1 VIAHSFYH
9 SSDLSWTILEE
20 DRRRFRKILQRVFL
34 VCLLFAL
41 LIPFLPIPQIERE
54 KAEALPPRLAKLVL
68 ERKQAKPP
76 TPAKTP
82 ELKSAKK
89 APKLKKAKQKAKPKL
104 KKAKQKAKP
113 KKIEAKK
120 IETARQKAQ
129 RAGLLAFADELA
141 ELRDHDVLKEIQRNS
156 SLIKSTERKAA
167 PVERSL
173 ITANASSGSGG
184 INTSKLSRGTGGTAL
199 AGRATTQVSSP
210 VDEVGTEQGDVPG
223 SGGSRKA
230 SRSIEEIQL
239 VFDRNKAAIYSIYN
253 RALRKDPTLEGKVV
267 LKLTISPDGRV
278 VACELV
284 SSELSEPALARK
296 IVARVRLFDFG
307 AREVETMVVTYPID
321 FLPS

>member
-1 VIAHSFYH
+1 MIADSFYH
-9 SSDLSWTILEE
+9 SPDLSWTIFEE

-68 ERKQAKPP
+68 ERKQAKLPA
-76 TPAKTP
+76 PAKTP

-89 APKLKKAKQKAKPKL
+89 APKLKKV
-104 KKAKQKAKP
+104 KQKAKP
-113 KKIEAKK
+113 KKIEPKK

-129 RAGLLAFADELA
+129 RSGLLAFADELA
-141 ELRDHDVLKEIQRNS
+141 ELRDNDVLKELQKNS
-156 SLIKSTERKAA
+156 SLIKSAERKTAR
-167 PVERSL
+167 VERSL
-173 ITANASSGSGG
+173 ITVGASSGSGG
-184 INTSKLSRGTGGTAL
+184 INTSKLSRGIGGSAL

-210 VDEVGTEQGDVPG
+210 VDEVGTGQDDVSR

-284 SSELSEPALARK
+284 SSELSAPGIERK
-296 IVARVRLFDFG
+296 LVARIRLFDFG
-307 AREVETMVVTYPID
+307 AKEVETMVVTYPID

>member
-1 VIAHSFYH
+1 MVGHSFYH
-9 SSDLSWTILEE
+9 SPDLPWTIFEE
-20 DRRRFRKILQRVFL
+20 DRRRFRKILQRIFL
-34 VCLLFAL
+34 VCLIFAL

-68 ERKQAKPP
+68 ERKQSKPP
-76 TPAKTP
+76 APAKTP
-82 ELKSAKK
+82 ALKSAKK
-89 APKLKKAKQKAKPKL
+89 APKLKKAKQKV
-104 KKAKQKAKP
+104 KP
-113 KKIEAKK
+113 KKVEQKK

-129 RAGLLAFADELA
+129 RSGLLAFADELA
-141 ELRDHDVLKEIQRNS
+141 ELRDNDVLKELQKNS

-184 INTSKLSRGTGGTAL
+184 INTSKLSRGIGGSAL

-210 VDEVGTEQGDVPG
+210 VDEAGTGQGDVSR

-278 VACELV
+278 AACELV
-284 SSELSEPALARK
+284 SSELSAPGIERK
-296 IVARVRLFDFG
+296 LVARIRLFDFG
-307 AREVETMVVTYPID
+307 AKEVETMVVTYPID

>member
-1 VIAHSFYH
+1 MIADSFYH
-9 SSDLSWTILEE
+9 SPDLSWTIFEE

-68 ERKQAKPP
+68 ERKQAKLPA
-76 TPAKTP
+76 PAKTP

-89 APKLKKAKQKAKPKL
+89 APKLKKV
-104 KKAKQKAKP
+104 KQKAKP
-113 KKIEAKK
+113 KKIEPKK

-129 RAGLLAFADELA
+129 RSGLLAFADELA
-141 ELRDHDVLKEIQRNS
+141 ELRDNDVLKELQKNS
-156 SLIKSTERKAA
+156 SLIKSAERKTAR
-167 PVERSL
+167 VERSL
-173 ITANASSGSGG
+173 ITAGASSGSGG
-184 INTSKLSRGTGGTAL
+184 INTSKLSRGIGGSAL

-210 VDEVGTEQGDVPG
+210 VDEVGTGQGDVSR
-223 SGGSRKA
+223 SGGNRKA

-284 SSELSEPALARK
+284 SSELSAPGIERK
-296 IVARVRLFDFG
+296 LVARIRLFDFG
-307 AREVETMVVTYPID
+307 AKEVETMVVTYPID

>member
-1 VIAHSFYH
+1 MIADSFYH
-9 SSDLSWTILEE
+9 SPDLSWTIFEE

-68 ERKQAKPP
+68 ERKQAKLPA
-76 TPAKTP
+76 PAKTP

-89 APKLKKAKQKAKPKL
+89 APKLKKV
-104 KKAKQKAKP
+104 KQKAKP
-113 KKIEAKK
+113 KKIEPKK

-129 RAGLLAFADELA
+129 RSGLLAFADELA
-141 ELRDHDVLKEIQRNS
+141 ELRDNDVLKELQKNS
-156 SLIKSTERKAA
+156 SLIKSAERKTAR
-167 PVERSL
+167 VERSL
-173 ITANASSGSGG
+173 ITAGASSGSGG
-184 INTSKLSRGTGGTAL
+184 INTSKLSRGIGGSAL

-210 VDEVGTEQGDVPG
+210 VDEVGTGQGDVSRS
-223 SGGSRKA
+223 SGRRKA

-284 SSELSEPALARK
+284 SSELSAPGIERK
-296 IVARVRLFDFG
+296 LVARIRLFDFG
-307 AREVETMVVTYPID
+307 AKEVETMVVTYPID

>member
-1 VIAHSFYH
+1 VIADSFYH
-9 SSDLSWTILEE
+9 SPDLSWTIFEE

-68 ERKQAKPP
+68 ERKQAKLPA
-76 TPAKTP
+76 PAKTP
-82 ELKSAKK
+82 VLKSAKK
-89 APKLKKAKQKAKPKL
+89 APKLKKV
-104 KKAKQKAKP
+104 KQKAKP
-113 KKIEAKK
+113 KKIEPKK

-129 RAGLLAFADELA
+129 RSGLLAFADELA
-141 ELRDHDVLKEIQRNS
+141 ELRDNDVLKELQKNS
-156 SLIKSTERKAA
+156 SLIKSAERKTAR
-167 PVERSL
+167 VERSL
-173 ITANASSGSGG
+173 ITVGASSGSGG
-184 INTSKLSRGTGGTAL
+184 INTSKLSRGIGGSAL

-210 VDEVGTEQGDVPG
+210 VDEVGTGQDDVSR

-284 SSELSEPALARK
+284 SSELSAPGIERK
-296 IVARVRLFDFG
+296 LVARIRLFDFG
-307 AREVETMVVTYPID
+307 AKEVETMVVTYPID

>member
-1 VIAHSFYH
+1 VIADSFYH
-9 SSDLSWTILEE
+9 SPDLSWTIFEE

-68 ERKQAKPP
+68 ERKQAKLPA
-76 TPAKTP
+76 PAKTP

-89 APKLKKAKQKAKPKL
+89 APKLKKV
-104 KKAKQKAKP
+104 KQKAKP
-113 KKIEAKK
+113 KKIEPKK

-129 RAGLLAFADELA
+129 RSGLLAFADELA
-141 ELRDHDVLKEIQRNS
+141 ELRDNDVLKELQKNS
-156 SLIKSTERKAA
+156 SLIKSAERKTAR
-167 PVERSL
+167 VERSL
-173 ITANASSGSGG
+173 ITAGASSGSGG
-184 INTSKLSRGTGGTAL
+184 INTSKLSRGIGGSAL

-210 VDEVGTEQGDVPG
+210 VDEVGTGQGDVSR
-223 SGGSRKA
+223 SGGNRKA

-278 VACELV
+278 VACELI
-284 SSELSEPALARK
+284 SSELSAPGIERK
-296 IVARVRLFDFG
+296 LVARIRLFDFG
-307 AREVETMVVTYPID
+307 AKEVETMVVTYPID

>member
-1 VIAHSFYH
+1 MIADSFYH
-9 SSDLSWTILEE
+9 SPDLSWTIFEE

-68 ERKQAKPP
+68 ERKQAKLPA
-76 TPAKTP
+76 PAKTP
-82 ELKSAKK
+82 VLKSAKK
-89 APKLKKAKQKAKPKL
+89 APKLKKV
-104 KKAKQKAKP
+104 KQKAKP
-113 KKIEAKK
+113 KKIEPKK

-129 RAGLLAFADELA
+129 RSGLLAFADELA
-141 ELRDHDVLKEIQRNS
+141 ELRDNDVLKEIQKNS
-156 SLIKSTERKAA
+156 SLIKSAERKTAR
-167 PVERSL
+167 VERSL
-173 ITANASSGSGG
+173 ITAGASSGSGG
-184 INTSKLSRGTGGTAL
+184 INTSKLSRGIGGSAL

-210 VDEVGTEQGDVPG
+210 VDEVGTGQGDVSRS
-223 SGGSRKA
+223 SGRRKA

-284 SSELSEPALARK
+284 SSELSAPGIERK
-296 IVARVRLFDFG
+296 LVARIRLFDFG
-307 AREVETMVVTYPID
+307 AKEVETMVVTYPID

>member
-1 VIAHSFYH
+1 VIADSFYH
-9 SSDLSWTILEE
+9 SPDLSWTIFEE

-68 ERKQAKPP
+68 ERKQAKLPA
-76 TPAKTP
+76 PAKTP

-89 APKLKKAKQKAKPKL
+89 APKLKKV
-104 KKAKQKAKP
+104 KQKAKP
-113 KKIEAKK
+113 KKIEPKK

-129 RAGLLAFADELA
+129 RSGLLAFADELA
-141 ELRDHDVLKEIQRNS
+141 ELRDNDVLKELQKNS
-156 SLIKSTERKAA
+156 SLIKSAERKTAR
-167 PVERSL
+167 VERSL
-173 ITANASSGSGG
+173 ITVGASSGSGG
-184 INTSKLSRGTGGTAL
+184 INTSKLSRGIGGSAL

-210 VDEVGTEQGDVPG
+210 VDEVGTGQDDVSR

-284 SSELSEPALARK
+284 SSELSAPGIERK
-296 IVARVRLFDFG
+296 LVARIRLFDFG
-307 AREVETMVVTYPID
+307 AKEVETMVVTYPID

>member
-1 VIAHSFYH
+1 MIADSFYH
-9 SSDLSWTILEE
+9 SPDLSWTIFEE

-68 ERKQAKPP
+68 ERKQAKLPA
-76 TPAKTP
+76 PAKTP

-89 APKLKKAKQKAKPKL
+89 APKLKKV
-104 KKAKQKAKP
+104 KQKAKP
-113 KKIEAKK
+113 KKIEPKK

-129 RAGLLAFADELA
+129 RSGLLAFADELA
-141 ELRDHDVLKEIQRNS
+141 ELRDNDVLKELQKNS
-156 SLIKSTERKAA
+156 SLIKSAERKTAR
-167 PVERSL
+167 VERSL
-173 ITANASSGSGG
+173 ITAGASSGSGG
-184 INTSKLSRGTGGTAL
+184 INTSKLSRGIGGSAL

-210 VDEVGTEQGDVPG
+210 VDEVGTGQDDVSR

-284 SSELSEPALARK
+284 SSELSAPGIERK
-296 IVARVRLFDFG
+296 LVARIRLFDFG
-307 AREVETMVVTYPID
+307 AKEVETMVVTYPID

>member
-1 VIAHSFYH
+1 MIADSFYH
-9 SSDLSWTILEE
+9 SPDLSWTIFEE

-68 ERKQAKPP
+68 ERKQAKLPA
-76 TPAKTP
+76 PAKTP

-89 APKLKKAKQKAKPKL
+89 APKLKKV
-104 KKAKQKAKP
+104 KQKAKP
-113 KKIEAKK
+113 KKIEPKK

-129 RAGLLAFADELA
+129 RSGLLAFADELA
-141 ELRDHDVLKEIQRNS
+141 ELRDNDVLKELQKNS
-156 SLIKSTERKAA
+156 SLIKSAERKTAR
-167 PVERSL
+167 VERSL
-173 ITANASSGSGG
+173 ITAGASSGSGG
-184 INTSKLSRGTGGTAL
+184 INTSKLSRGIGGSAL

-210 VDEVGTEQGDVPG
+210 VDEVGTGQGDVSR
-223 SGGSRKA
+223 SGGNRKA

-278 VACELV
+278 VACELI
-284 SSELSEPALARK
+284 SSELSAPGIERK
-296 IVARVRLFDFG
+296 LVARIRLFDFG
-307 AREVETMVVTYPID
+307 AKEVETMVVTYPID

>member
-1 VIAHSFYH
+1 MIADSFYH
-9 SSDLSWTILEE
+9 SPDLSWTIFEE

-68 ERKQAKPP
+68 ERKQAKLPA
-76 TPAKTP
+76 PAKTP

-89 APKLKKAKQKAKPKL
+89 APKLKKV
-104 KKAKQKAKP
+104 KQKAKP
-113 KKIEAKK
+113 KKIEPKK

-129 RAGLLAFADELA
+129 RSGLLAFADELA
-141 ELRDHDVLKEIQRNS
+141 ELRDNDVLKELQKNS
-156 SLIKSTERKAA
+156 SLIKSAERKTAR
-167 PVERSL
+167 VERSL
-173 ITANASSGSGG
+173 ITAGASSGSGG
-184 INTSKLSRGTGGTAL
+184 INTSKLSRGIGGSAL

-210 VDEVGTEQGDVPG
+210 VDEVGTGQGDVSR

-253 RALRKDPTLEGKVV
+253 RALRKDPTLEGKVI

-284 SSELSEPALARK
+284 SSELSAPGIERK
-296 IVARVRLFDFG
+296 LVARIRLFDFG
-307 AREVETMVVTYPID
+307 AKEVETMVVTYPID

>member
-1 VIAHSFYH
+1 MIADSFYH
-9 SSDLSWTILEE
+9 SPDLSWTIFEE

-68 ERKQAKPP
+68 ERKQAKLPA
-76 TPAKTP
+76 PAKTP

-89 APKLKKAKQKAKPKL
+89 APKLKKV
-104 KKAKQKAKP
+104 KQKAKP
-113 KKIEAKK
+113 KKIEPKK

-129 RAGLLAFADELA
+129 RSGLLAFADELA
-141 ELRDHDVLKEIQRNS
+141 ELRDNDVLKEIQKNS
-156 SLIKSTERKAA
+156 SLIKSAERKTAR
-167 PVERSL
+167 VERSL
-173 ITANASSGSGG
+173 ITAGASSGSGG
-184 INTSKLSRGTGGTAL
+184 INTSKLSRGIGGSAL

-210 VDEVGTEQGDVPG
+210 VDEVGTGQGDVSR

-253 RALRKDPTLEGKVV
+253 RALRKDPTLEGKVI

-284 SSELSEPALARK
+284 SSELSAPGIERK
-296 IVARVRLFDFG
+296 LVARIRLFDFG
-307 AREVETMVVTYPID
+307 AKEVETMVVTYPID

>member
-9 SSDLSWTILEE
+9 SSDLSWTIFEE

-76 TPAKTP
+76 APAKTP

-89 APKLKKAKQKAKPKL
+89 APKLKKAKQKAKPK
-104 KKAKQKAKP
+104 
-113 KKIEAKK
+113 KIEPKK

-141 ELRDHDVLKEIQRNS
+141 ELRDHDVLKEIQSNS
-156 SLIKSTERKAA
+156 SLIKSAERKAA

-210 VDEVGTEQGDVPG
+210 VDRVGTGQGDVSE

-278 VACELV
+278 VTCELV
-284 SSELSEPALARK
+284 SSELSEPGLARK

>member
-1 VIAHSFYH
+1 VIADSFYH
-9 SSDLSWTILEE
+9 SPDLSWTIFEE

-68 ERKQAKPP
+68 ERKQAKLPA
-76 TPAKTP
+76 PAKTP
-82 ELKSAKK
+82 VLKSAKK
-89 APKLKKAKQKAKPKL
+89 APKLKKV
-104 KKAKQKAKP
+104 KQKAKP
-113 KKIEAKK
+113 KKIEPKK

-129 RAGLLAFADELA
+129 RSGLLAFADELA
-141 ELRDHDVLKEIQRNS
+141 ELRDNDVLKEIQKNS
-156 SLIKSTERKAA
+156 SLIKSAERKTAR
-167 PVERSL
+167 VERSL
-173 ITANASSGSGG
+173 ITAGASSGSGG
-184 INTSKLSRGTGGTAL
+184 INTSKLSRGIGGSAL

-210 VDEVGTEQGDVPG
+210 VDEVGTGQGDVSR

-284 SSELSEPALARK
+284 SSELSAPGIERK
-296 IVARVRLFDFG
+296 LVARIRLFDFG
-307 AREVETMVVTYPID
+307 AKEVETMVVTYPID

>member
-9 SSDLSWTILEE
+9 SADLPWTKFEE
-20 DRRRFRKILQRVFL
+20 DRRRFRKILQRVL
-34 VCLLFAL
+34 LICLIFAL
-41 LIPFLPIPQIERE
+41 VIPFLPIPQIERE

-68 ERKQAKPP
+68 ERKQVKPP
-76 TPAKTP
+76 APAKTP
-82 ELKSAKK
+82 APKSVKK
-89 APKLKKAKQKAKPKL
+89 APKLKKP
-104 KKAKQKAKP
+104 KQKAKP
-113 KKIEAKK
+113 KKIEQKK

-129 RAGLLAFADELA
+129 RSGLLAFKDELA
-141 ELRDHDVLKEIQRNS
+141 ELRDNDVLKEIQKNS
-156 SLIKSTERKAA
+156 RLIKSTERKAA
-167 PVERSL
+167 RVERSL
-173 ITANASSGSGG
+173 IAANASSGSGG

-210 VDEVGTEQGDVPG
+210 VDGIGTGQGDVSRG
-223 SGGSRKA
+223 GGSRKA

-267 LKLTISPDGRV
+267 LKLTILPDGKV

-284 SSELSEPALARK
+284 SSELREPGLERK
-296 IVARVRLFDFG
+296 IVARVSLFDFG
-307 AREVETMVVTYPID
+307 AKEVETMVVTYPID

>member
-1 VIAHSFYH
+1 MIADSFYH
-9 SSDLSWTILEE
+9 SPDLSWTIFEE

-68 ERKQAKPP
+68 ERKQAKLPA
-76 TPAKTP
+76 PAKTP

-89 APKLKKAKQKAKPKL
+89 APKLKKV
-104 KKAKQKAKP
+104 KQKAKP
-113 KKIEAKK
+113 KKIEPKK

-129 RAGLLAFADELA
+129 RSGLLAFADELA
-141 ELRDHDVLKEIQRNS
+141 ELRDNDVLKEIQKNS
-156 SLIKSTERKAA
+156 SLIKSAERKTAR
-167 PVERSL
+167 VERSL
-173 ITANASSGSGG
+173 ITAGASSGSGG
-184 INTSKLSRGTGGTAL
+184 INTSKLSRGIGGSAL

-210 VDEVGTEQGDVPG
+210 VDEVGTGQGDVSR

-284 SSELSEPALARK
+284 SSELSAPGIERK
-296 IVARVRLFDFG
+296 LVARIRLFDFG
-307 AREVETMVVTYPID
+307 AKEVETMVVTYPID

>member
-1 VIAHSFYH
+1 VIADSFYH
-9 SSDLSWTILEE
+9 SPDLSWTIFEE

-68 ERKQAKPP
+68 ERKQAKLPA
-76 TPAKTP
+76 PAKTP

-89 APKLKKAKQKAKPKL
+89 APKLKKV
-104 KKAKQKAKP
+104 KQKAKP
-113 KKIEAKK
+113 KKIEPKK

-129 RAGLLAFADELA
+129 RSGLLAFADELA
-141 ELRDHDVLKEIQRNS
+141 ELRDNDVLKELQKNS
-156 SLIKSTERKAA
+156 NLIKSAERKTAR
-167 PVERSL
+167 VERSL
-173 ITANASSGSGG
+173 ITAGASSGSGG
-184 INTSKLSRGTGGTAL
+184 INTSKLSRGIGGSAL

-210 VDEVGTEQGDVPG
+210 VDEVGTGQGDVSR

-253 RALRKDPTLEGKVV
+253 RALRKDPTLEGKVI

-284 SSELSEPALARK
+284 SSELSAPGIERK
-296 IVARVRLFDFG
+296 LVARIRLFDFG
-307 AREVETMVVTYPID
+307 AKEVETMVVTYPID

>member
-1 VIAHSFYH
+1 M
-9 SSDLSWTILEE
+9 
-20 DRRRFRKILQRVFL
+20 
-34 VCLLFAL
+34 
-41 LIPFLPIPQIERE
+41 PFLPIPQIERE

-68 ERKQAKPP
+68 ERKQAKRPA
-76 TPAKTP
+76 PAKTP
-82 ELKSAKK
+82 VLKSAKK
-89 APKLKKAKQKAKPKL
+89 APKLKKAKQKAKPK
-104 KKAKQKAKP
+104 
-113 KKIEAKK
+113 KIEKKK

-129 RAGLLAFADELA
+129 RSGLLAFKDELA
-141 ELRDHDVLKEIQRNS
+141 ELRDNDVLKEIQKNS
-156 SLIKSTERKAA
+156 RLITSAERKTAR
-167 PVERSL
+167 VERSL
-173 ITANASSGSGG
+173 ITASASSGSGG

-210 VDEVGTEQGDVPG
+210 VDGVGTGQGDV
-223 SGGSRKA
+223 SRRGGGRKA

-267 LKLTISPDGRV
+267 LKLTITPDGRV

-284 SSELSEPALARK
+284 SSELSEPGLERK

-307 AREVETMVVTYPID
+307 AKKVETMVVTYPID

>member
-1 VIAHSFYH
+1 MIADSFYH
-9 SSDLSWTILEE
+9 SPDLSWTIFEE

-68 ERKQAKPP
+68 ERKQAKLPA
-76 TPAKTP
+76 PAKTP
-82 ELKSAKK
+82 VLKSAKK
-89 APKLKKAKQKAKPKL
+89 APKLKKV
-104 KKAKQKAKP
+104 KQKAKP
-113 KKIEAKK
+113 KKIEPKK

-129 RAGLLAFADELA
+129 RSGLLAFADELA
-141 ELRDHDVLKEIQRNS
+141 ELRDNDVLKELQKNS
-156 SLIKSTERKAA
+156 SLIKSAERKTAR
-167 PVERSL
+167 VERSL
-173 ITANASSGSGG
+173 ITVGASSGSGG
-184 INTSKLSRGTGGTAL
+184 INTSKLSRGIGGSAL

-210 VDEVGTEQGDVPG
+210 VDEVGTGQDDVSR

-284 SSELSEPALARK
+284 SSELSAPGIERK
-296 IVARVRLFDFG
+296 LVARIRLFDFG
-307 AREVETMVVTYPID
+307 AKEVETMVVTYPID

>member
-1 VIAHSFYH
+1 MIADSFYH
-9 SSDLSWTILEE
+9 SPDLSWTIFEE

-68 ERKQAKPP
+68 ERKQAKLPA
-76 TPAKTP
+76 PAKTP

-89 APKLKKAKQKAKPKL
+89 APKLKKV
-104 KKAKQKAKP
+104 KQKAKP
-113 KKIEAKK
+113 KKIEPKK

-129 RAGLLAFADELA
+129 RSGLLAFADELA
-141 ELRDHDVLKEIQRNS
+141 ELRDNDVLKELQKNS
-156 SLIKSTERKAA
+156 SLIKSAERKTAR
-167 PVERSL
+167 VERSL
-173 ITANASSGSGG
+173 ITAGASSGSGG
-184 INTSKLSRGTGGTAL
+184 INTSKLSRGIGGSAL

-210 VDEVGTEQGDVPG
+210 VDEAGTGQGDVSR

-267 LKLTISPDGRV
+267 LKLTITPDGKV

-284 SSELSEPALARK
+284 SSELSAPGIERK
-296 IVARVRLFDFG
+296 LVARIRLFDFG
-307 AREVETMVVTYPID
+307 AKEVETMVVTYPID

>member
-1 VIAHSFYH
+1 MIADSFYH
-9 SSDLSWTILEE
+9 SPDLSWTIFEE

-68 ERKQAKPP
+68 ERKQAKLPA
-76 TPAKTP
+76 PAKTP
-82 ELKSAKK
+82 VLKSAKK
-89 APKLKKAKQKAKPKL
+89 APKLKKV
-104 KKAKQKAKP
+104 KQKAKP
-113 KKIEAKK
+113 KKIEPKK

-129 RAGLLAFADELA
+129 RSGLLAFADELA
-141 ELRDHDVLKEIQRNS
+141 ELRDNDVLKEIQKNS
-156 SLIKSTERKAA
+156 SLIKSAERKTAR
-167 PVERSL
+167 VERSL
-173 ITANASSGSGG
+173 ITAGASSGSGG
-184 INTSKLSRGTGGTAL
+184 INTSKLSRGIGGSAL

-210 VDEVGTEQGDVPG
+210 VDEVGTGQGDVSR

-284 SSELSEPALARK
+284 SSELSAPGIERK
-296 IVARVRLFDFG
+296 LVARIRLFDFG
-307 AREVETMVVTYPID
+307 AKEVETMVVTYPID

>member
-1 VIAHSFYH
+1 MIAHSFYH
-9 SSDLSWTILEE
+9 SPDLSWTILEE

-54 KAEALPPRLAKLVL
+54 KVEALPPRLAKLVL
-68 ERKQAKPP
+68 ERKQAKLPA
-76 TPAKTP
+76 PAKTP

-89 APKLKKAKQKAKPKL
+89 APKLKKAKQKAKPK
-104 KKAKQKAKP
+104 
-113 KKIEAKK
+113 KIEPKK

-156 SLIKSTERKAA
+156 SLIKSVERKAA

-199 AGRATTQVSSP
+199 AARATTQVSSP
-210 VDEVGTEQGDVPG
+210 VDGVGTGQGDVPA

-278 VACELV
+278 VACELI
-284 SSELSEPALARK
+284 SSELSAPGIERK
-296 IVARVRLFDFG
+296 LVARVRLFDFG

>member
-1 VIAHSFYH
+1 MIADSFYH
-9 SSDLSWTILEE
+9 SPDLSWTIFEE

-41 LIPFLPIPQIERE
+41 LIPFLQIPQIERE

-68 ERKQAKPP
+68 ERKQAKLPA
-76 TPAKTP
+76 PAKTP

-89 APKLKKAKQKAKPKL
+89 APKLKKV
-104 KKAKQKAKP
+104 KQKAKP
-113 KKIEAKK
+113 KKIEPKK

-129 RAGLLAFADELA
+129 RSGLLAFADELA
-141 ELRDHDVLKEIQRNS
+141 ELRDNDVLKELQKNS
-156 SLIKSTERKAA
+156 NLIKSAERKTAR
-167 PVERSL
+167 VERSL
-173 ITANASSGSGG
+173 ITAGASSGSGG
-184 INTSKLSRGTGGTAL
+184 INTSKLSRGIGGSAL

-210 VDEVGTEQGDVPG
+210 VDEVGTGQGDVSR

-253 RALRKDPTLEGKVV
+253 RALRKDPTLEGKVI

-284 SSELSEPALARK
+284 SSELSAPGIERK
-296 IVARVRLFDFG
+296 LVARIRLFDFG
-307 AREVETMVVTYPID
+307 AKEVETMVVTYPID

>member
-1 VIAHSFYH
+1 MIADSFYH
-9 SSDLSWTILEE
+9 SPDLSWTIFEE

-68 ERKQAKPP
+68 ERKQAKLPA
-76 TPAKTP
+76 PAKTP
-82 ELKSAKK
+82 VLKSAKK
-89 APKLKKAKQKAKPKL
+89 APKLKKV
-104 KKAKQKAKP
+104 KQKAKP
-113 KKIEAKK
+113 KKIESKK

-129 RAGLLAFADELA
+129 RSGLLAFADELA
-141 ELRDHDVLKEIQRNS
+141 ELRDNDVLKELQKNS
-156 SLIKSTERKAA
+156 NLIKSAERKTAR
-167 PVERSL
+167 VERSL
-173 ITANASSGSGG
+173 ITAGASSGSGG
-184 INTSKLSRGTGGTAL
+184 INTSKLSRGIGGSAL

-210 VDEVGTEQGDVPG
+210 VDEVGTGQDDVSR

-284 SSELSEPALARK
+284 SSELSAPGIERK
-296 IVARVRLFDFG
+296 LVARIRLFDFG
-307 AREVETMVVTYPID
+307 AKEVETMVVTYPID

>member
-1 VIAHSFYH
+1 MIADSFYH
-9 SSDLSWTILEE
+9 SPDLSWTIFEE

-68 ERKQAKPP
+68 ERKQAKLPA
-76 TPAKTP
+76 PAKTP

-89 APKLKKAKQKAKPKL
+89 APKLKKV
-104 KKAKQKAKP
+104 KQKAKP
-113 KKIEAKK
+113 KKIEPKK

-129 RAGLLAFADELA
+129 RSGLLAFADELA
-141 ELRDHDVLKEIQRNS
+141 ELRDNDVLKELQKNS
-156 SLIKSTERKAA
+156 SLIKSAERKTVR
-167 PVERSL
+167 VERSL
-173 ITANASSGSGG
+173 ITAGASSGSGG
-184 INTSKLSRGTGGTAL
+184 INTSKLSRGIGGSAL

-210 VDEVGTEQGDVPG
+210 VDEVGTEQGDVSR

-284 SSELSEPALARK
+284 SSELSAPGIERK
-296 IVARVRLFDFG
+296 LVARIRLFDFG
-307 AREVETMVVTYPID
+307 AKEVETMVVTYPID

>member
-1 VIAHSFYH
+1 MIADSFYH
-9 SSDLSWTILEE
+9 SPDLSWTIFEE

-68 ERKQAKPP
+68 ERKQAKLPA
-76 TPAKTP
+76 PAKTP

-89 APKLKKAKQKAKPKL
+89 APKLKKV
-104 KKAKQKAKP
+104 KQKAKP
-113 KKIEAKK
+113 KKIEPKK

-129 RAGLLAFADELA
+129 RSGLLAFADELA
-141 ELRDHDVLKEIQRNS
+141 ELRDNDVLKELQKNS
-156 SLIKSTERKAA
+156 SLIKSAERKTAR
-167 PVERSL
+167 VERSL
-173 ITANASSGSGG
+173 ITAGASSGSGG
-184 INTSKLSRGTGGTAL
+184 INTSKLSRGIGGSAL

-210 VDEVGTEQGDVPG
+210 VDEVGTGQGDVSR

-267 LKLTISPDGRV
+267 LKLTLSPDGRV

-284 SSELSEPALARK
+284 SSELSAPGIERK
-296 IVARVRLFDFG
+296 LVARIRLFDFG
-307 AREVETMVVTYPID
+307 AKEVETMVVTYPID

>member
-1 VIAHSFYH
+1 VIADSFYH
-9 SSDLSWTILEE
+9 SPDLSWTIFEE

-68 ERKQAKPP
+68 ERKQAKLPA
-76 TPAKTP
+76 PAKTP
-82 ELKSAKK
+82 VLKSAKK
-89 APKLKKAKQKAKPKL
+89 APKLKKV
-104 KKAKQKAKP
+104 KQKAKP
-113 KKIEAKK
+113 KKIEPKK

-129 RAGLLAFADELA
+129 RSGLLAFADELA
-141 ELRDHDVLKEIQRNS
+141 ELRDNDVLKELQKNS
-156 SLIKSTERKAA
+156 SLIKSAERKTAR
-167 PVERSL
+167 VERSL
-173 ITANASSGSGG
+173 ITAGASSGSGG
-184 INTSKLSRGTGGTAL
+184 INTSKLSRGIGGSAL

-210 VDEVGTEQGDVPG
+210 VDEAGTGQGDVSR

-284 SSELSEPALARK
+284 SSELSAPGIERK
-296 IVARVRLFDFG
+296 LVARIRLFDFG
-307 AREVETMVVTYPID
+307 AKEVETMVVTYPID

>member
-1 VIAHSFYH
+1 MIADSFYH
-9 SSDLSWTILEE
+9 SPDLSWTIFEE

-68 ERKQAKPP
+68 ERKQAKLPA
-76 TPAKTP
+76 PAKTP
-82 ELKSAKK
+82 VLKSAKK
-89 APKLKKAKQKAKPKL
+89 APKLKKV
-104 KKAKQKAKP
+104 KQKAKP
-113 KKIEAKK
+113 KKIEPKK

-129 RAGLLAFADELA
+129 RSGLLAFADELA
-141 ELRDHDVLKEIQRNS
+141 ELRDNDVLKELQKNS
-156 SLIKSTERKAA
+156 SLIKSAERKTAR
-167 PVERSL
+167 VERSL
-173 ITANASSGSGG
+173 ITAGASSGSGG
-184 INTSKLSRGTGGTAL
+184 INTSKLSRGIGGSAL

-210 VDEVGTEQGDVPG
+210 VDEVGTGQGDVSR

-284 SSELSEPALARK
+284 SSELSAPGIERK
-296 IVARVRLFDFG
+296 LVARIRLFDFG
-307 AREVETMVVTYPID
+307 AKEVETMVVTYPID